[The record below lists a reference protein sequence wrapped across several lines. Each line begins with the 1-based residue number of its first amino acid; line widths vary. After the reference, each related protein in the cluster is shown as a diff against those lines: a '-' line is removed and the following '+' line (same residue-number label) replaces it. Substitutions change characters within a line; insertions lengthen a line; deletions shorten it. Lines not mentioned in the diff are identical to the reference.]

1 MFLCLWNIKWLCVF
15 THCPLHVFMPLLH
28 TFAYD
33 AHTHTLWHDECVMP
47 WLNHGLM
54 FSIFTCHIFWITL
67 SIPVFRFLIRSLCF
81 ELQGIMLCFVIFA
94 ALFCRWLHEKSLLSV
109 VTRGN
114 AWMIASFAPFN
125 ILSNTTITLRRLQSF
140 RSDLWILLNSR
151 NPSSLV
157 VLKERVGKNSLA
169 ISLGFVNHWLG
180 NSMLMPY

>member
-1 MFLCLWNIKWLCVF
+1 MFLCVFWTPLSTKIVGIIMFLCLWNIKWLCVF

-81 ELQGIMLCFVIFA
+81 ELPGIMLCFVIFA
-94 ALFCRWLHEKSLLSV
+94 ALFCRWLHKKSLLSV

-114 AWMIASFAPFN
+114 AWIRADFTPLN
-125 ILSNTTITLRRLQSF
+125 ILSDITNNLWRLQ
-140 RSDLWILLNSR
+140 
-151 NPSSLV
+151 
-157 VLKERVGKNSLA
+157 
-169 ISLGFVNHWLG
+169 
-180 NSMLMPY
+180 